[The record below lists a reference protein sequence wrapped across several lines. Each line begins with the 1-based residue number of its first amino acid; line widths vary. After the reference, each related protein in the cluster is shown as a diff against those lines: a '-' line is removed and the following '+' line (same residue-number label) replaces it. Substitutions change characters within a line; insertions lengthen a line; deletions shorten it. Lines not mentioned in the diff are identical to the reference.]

1 MEAEIYSHYKFII
14 RGLSERGAESSQ
26 AVVRARER
34 DRFTGLLE
42 SIRGVAFFGTPH
54 CGSSAAGFGAM
65 LASILKIST
74 LGTNTNSRLVSQLK
88 KNAKT
93 LLAINSSFVDRSK
106 NLDIIS
112 FYETEKM
119 DYMQKLVSSII

>member
-1 MEAEIYSHYKFII
+1 M
-14 RGLSERGAESSQ
+14 
-26 AVVRARER
+26 RARER

-54 CGSSAAGFGAM
+54 RGSPAASFGVIF
-65 LASILKIST
+65 ASILKIST
-74 LGTNTNSRLVSQLK
+74 LGTNTNSKLVSQLK
-88 KNAKT
+88 ENAET

-112 FYETEKM
+112 FYEMEKM
-119 DYMQKLVSSII
+119 DYMQRLVSFNTPRMLANLAWASVTRN

>member
-1 MEAEIYSHYKFII
+1 MEQQAE
-14 RGLSERGAESSQ
+14 GSQ
-26 AVVRARER
+26 AVVKARER

-54 CGSSAAGFGAM
+54 RGSPAASFGAIF
-65 LASILKIST
+65 ASILKFSM
-74 LGTNTNSRLVSQLK
+74 LGTNTNSKLVSQLK
-88 KNAKT
+88 ENAET

-106 NLDIIS
+106 NLDIVS

-119 DYMQKLVSSII
+119 DYKQNLVRVNTSPLFVNLA